1 MKDNT
6 QSKISQKKPGVA
18 ILPSAKLVFKPKV
31 ARRDKDGQYIMIKET
46 IHQENITLKMMSLT
60 IKLPIHQAEID
71 RTTERNI
78 KFTELNILTLLS
90 VINNTST
97 KS

>member
-31 ARRDKDGQYIMIKET
+31 ARRDKDGQYIMIKGT
-46 IHQENITLKMMSLT
+46 IHQ
-60 IKLPIHQAEID
+60 AD
-71 RTTERNI
+71 TT
-78 KFTELNILTLLS
+78 S
-90 VINNTST
+90 INNYAPNVRVS
-97 KS
+97 KYMKYNKRPKWRN